1 MNSNRTF
8 TGRSK
13 KPLRWWTIALL
24 ASTCATSWWLPVTA
38 APNRRA
44 PAAVRP
50 AATNPPANNGGNNGG
65 GIVIR
70 SDVQQADSRAQ
81 IVVAQ
86 GNVRISYPSRRV
98 QARADM
104 AQYFIREKKIVLS
117 GNVLVVQNGSSLEG
131 DNITYLIDRGQFV
144 ATPRQNGQV
153 TSIYMIPD
161 NGDI

>member
-24 ASTCATSWWLPVTA
+24 ASTCATSWWMPATA

-50 AATNPPANNGGNNGG
+50 AASPPANNGGNNGG

-81 IVVAQ
+81 IVIAQ